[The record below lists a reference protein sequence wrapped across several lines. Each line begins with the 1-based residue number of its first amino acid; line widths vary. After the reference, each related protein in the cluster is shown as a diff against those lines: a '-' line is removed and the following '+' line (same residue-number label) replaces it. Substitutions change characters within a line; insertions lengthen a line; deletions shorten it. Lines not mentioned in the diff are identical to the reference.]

1 MRSSFT
7 DIFIQRPV
15 LAIVVNLVIIIA
27 GLQAISSLTV
37 RQYPKSENSAITI
50 TTPYVG
56 ANSELVRGFIT
67 TPLERAIA
75 AADGI
80 DYIESQ
86 SQQGVSIIRARLNLN
101 YDGTKALAEISSKVD
116 QVRGDLP
123 PEAEVP
129 IINIETAD
137 SEFASMY
144 LQFKSDQLE
153 PNEVTDYLVRVVQPA
168 LSAIEGVQRA
178 DILGGRLFAIRIWLK
193 PDQMAAFGISPS
205 EVRQAL
211 AQNNARSSVGQT
223 KGAYVQVN
231 LTANTDLQSVEEFR
245 NLVVRETDGAFIRL
259 RDIADVVLGAENY
272 DAQVRFSG
280 QDAVFMGIFVLPNA
294 NSLDVVKRVQREMKA
309 LEERFPVGFSGGIAY
324 DATEYINSAIK
335 EVIKTLL
342 ETLAIV
348 VLIIFLFIGSLRA
361 VFIPVVVIPL
371 SLVGAFFL
379 MQVFGFT
386 INLLTLL
393 AIVLSVGIV
402 VDDAIVVLENIE
414 RHVGKGLP
422 PFEAAIRGAQELVGP
437 VISMTLTLAAVYAP
451 VAFAGGLT
459 GSLFREFA
467 ITLAGAVLISGF
479 VALTLSP
486 MMASR
491 LLSESQ
497 GEGGFSGFVNRIF
510 ERLHNTYRKV
520 LRLTLQAR
528 PVIYGVWICI
538 LLLLLPLFILSSMT
552 TELAPTED
560 QGVVFGVVSTASNAT
575 LENTAHFTAM
585 VNEAFMSSPEADFT
599 FQITQP
605 SGGFGGVIV
614 EPWGERER
622 TIFEIRQSLF
632 PEFGSIAGV
641 TLFPV
646 LPAALPGGSN
656 FPVEFIV
663 ASTADTEQ
671 VYEIAKVIATNAT
684 ASGLFAFPPEL
695 DVKFDEPQTQL
706 IIDRDRVADLGLSLA
721 QVGGELGIMLGGDY
735 VNRFSISGRSYRVI
749 PQVQRQDR
757 LNAEQL
763 LDLRVSGPNGELV
776 PVSAF
781 ATLNDSTQPRSLN
794 RFNQLNAVK
803 ITGIPAAPL
812 DAALKALEE
821 EAAKAM
827 PSGYRIDYAGESRQL
842 RVEGSKFLP
851 ALGLALILIFLVLSA
866 QFNSFRDPLIILAGS
881 VPLAMFGSFIFMAL
895 RAPGD
900 PWTPHWSWGWT
911 TSFNIY
917 SQVGMITLVG
927 LIAKHGILIVEF
939 SNHLQRE
946 GHSKIEAALEGA
958 ATRFRPVLMTTAATV
973 FGHIMLI
980 FVTGPGAEARNS
992 IGLVLVNGMI
1002 IGTFFT
1008 LFIIPSLYVLLAKD
1022 LNKPK
1027 KEAES
1032 LKEPVVVEG

>member
-1 MRSSFT
+1 MRSAIT
-7 DIFIQRPV
+7 DIFIRRPV
-15 LAIVVNLVIIIA
+15 LAVVVNLLIIIA

-56 ANSELVRGFIT
+56 ASADLVRGFIT

-86 SQQGVSIIRARLNLN
+86 SLQGVSIIRARLKLN

-116 QVRGDLP
+116 QVRADLP

-129 IINIETAD
+129 VINIETAD
-137 SEFASMY
+137 SEFAAMY
-144 LQFKSDQLE
+144 LQFGSDRLE
-153 PNEVTDYLVRVVQPA
+153 PNEVTDYLLRVVQPA
-168 LSAIEGVQRA
+168 LSAVEGVQRA

-193 PDQMAAFGISPS
+193 PEQMAAFNISPS

-211 AQNNARSSVGQT
+211 AQNNARASIGQT

-231 LTANTDLQSVEEFR
+231 LTANTDLQSVEEFQK
-245 NLVVRETDGAFIRL
+245 LVVRDEGDSLIRL
-259 RDIADVVLGAENY
+259 GDVADVVLGAENY
-272 DAQVRFSG
+272 DAEVRFSG
-280 QDAVFMGIFVLPNA
+280 EDAVFMGIFVLPNA
-294 NSLDVVKRVQREMKA
+294 NSLDVVKRVREEMEA
-309 LEERFPVGFSGGIAY
+309 LQARFPVGFSGGIAY
-324 DATEYINSAIK
+324 DATDYINSAIK

-342 ETLAIV
+342 ETLGIVIV
-348 VLIIFLFIGSLRA
+348 VIFLFIGSLRS
-361 VFIPVVVIPL
+361 VLVPVVVIPL
-371 SLVGAFFL
+371 ALVGAFFL

-414 RHVGKGLP
+414 RHVGEGLS
-422 PFEAAIRGAQELVGP
+422 PFEAAIKGARELVGP
-437 VISMTLTLAAVYAP
+437 VISMTITLAAVYAP

-491 LLSESQ
+491 LLKGSLR
-497 GEGGFSGFVNRIF
+497 EGGFSGFVNRNF
-510 ERLHNTYRKV
+510 DRLRNTYRKA
-520 LRLTLQAR
+520 LRTTLKAR
-528 PVIYGVWICI
+528 PVIYGVWVLI
-538 LLLLLPLFILSSMT
+538 LLMLLPLFILSSMT

-560 QGVVFGVVSTASNAT
+560 QGVVFGVVSTASNST
-575 LENTAHFTAM
+575 LENTAHFTSM
-585 VNEAFMSSPEADFT
+585 VNDAFMSAPEAEFT

-605 SGGFGGVIV
+605 AGGFGGVIV
-614 EPWGERER
+614 QPWEDRDR
-622 TIFEIRQSLF
+622 TIFEIRQALF

-641 TLFPV
+641 TLFPI

-656 FPVEFIV
+656 FPVEFV
-663 ASTADTEQ
+663 VSSTADTEQ
-671 VYEIAKVIATNAT
+671 VYAIAREIATNAT

-721 QVGGELGIMLGGDY
+721 QVGSDLGVMLGGDY

-749 PQVQRQDR
+749 PQVQRKDR
-757 LNAEQL
+757 LNPEQL
-763 LDLRVSGPNGELV
+763 LDLRVAGPNGELV

-781 ATLNDSTQPRSLN
+781 ARLNERTQPRSLN

-827 PSGYRIDYAGESRQL
+827 PAGYRIDYGGESRQL

-851 ALGLALILIFLVLSA
+851 SLGLALVLIFLVLSA

-881 VPLAMFGSFIFMAL
+881 VPLAMFGSFIFMAM

-939 SNHLQRE
+939 SNQLQRR
-946 GHSKIEAALEGA
+946 GYAKVEAALEGA

-973 FGHIMLI
+973 FGHIMLV
-980 FVTGPGAEARNS
+980 FVAGPGAEARNS

-1008 LFIIPSLYVLLAKD
+1008 LFVIPSLYVLLAKD
-1022 LNKPK
+1022 YAKNRPP
-1027 KEAES
+1027 E
-1032 LKEPVVVEG
+1032 VELAVDI